1 MRRLAIALCLAATA
15 LMASVA
21 LAAPPLAGVY
31 KTTDLGG
38 SIPTG
43 RYTEGW
49 ASGGGAMLPGTTL
62 TAESYDGAALGTEW
76 FYTCATETAPAV
88 LLYDNVVG
96 GEGNRAYRKTF
107 TGGTIWLSGTGP
119 WADTEP
125 AGYPGV
131 IDTYVEFETQMFSG
145 GVQVAAITN
154 VQATAHFDAYPTTC
168 MTFYVSNGVRVGSTE
183 FGDTPPLSGY
193 PGFLTAGTCAP
204 TAPEGAWWNM
214 MSMTLSVTSGCSTP
228 ARAGTWGALK
238 ALYR

>member
-1 MRRLAIALCLAATA
+1 MHRLAITLCLAATA
-15 LMASVA
+15 LLASVA
-21 LAAPPLAGVY
+21 SAAPPLAGVY

-38 SIPTG
+38 PIHTG

-49 ASGGGAMLPGTTL
+49 LSGGGALETGTTL
-62 TAESYDGAALGTEW
+62 TAESFDGVSLGTEW
-76 FYTCATETAPAV
+76 RYSCATEIAPAV

-107 TGGTIWLSGTGP
+107 VGGTIWLSGAGP
-119 WADTEP
+119 WGDAEP
-125 AGYPGV
+125 GGYPGV
-131 IDTYVEFETQMFSG
+131 IDSYVEFETHMYSG

-168 MTFYVSNGVRVGSTE
+168 MTFYVSNGVRVGSTAL
-183 FGDTPPLSGY
+183 GDSPPVSGY

-214 MSMTLSVTSGCSTP
+214 MTMTLSITPGCSTP
-228 ARAGTWGALK
+228 VRTGTWGALK
-238 ALYR
+238 TLYR